1 MVKLLYAAGTAFLRA
16 FGITFLMAVTGILAA
31 PNVDAARALSIA
43 ALIASIAAGL
53 RAIQVFIPQ
62 LSFGSF
68 VRQPVAGW
76 LDSFTR
82 AFLASLVTALAGLL
96 AMPELPNDKSVYFA
110 LITGA
115 LTAGVRALQ
124 GLLTPGE
131 SPAPGSGVE
140 DPTII
145 GRPPPPGE

>member
-1 MVKLLYAAGTAFLRA
+1 MTKLLFAAATAFLRA
-16 FGITFLMAVTGILAA
+16 FGVTFLLAVTGILAA
-31 PNVDAARALSIA
+31 PNVNAAVALSIA

-62 LSFGSF
+62 LSFSEF
-68 VRQPVAGW
+68 VQQPFAAW

-82 AFLASLVTALAGLL
+82 AFLAALVTALTGWL
-96 AMPELPNDKSVYFA
+96 AMPDLPTDRSFWYA

-115 LTAGVRALQ
+115 LAAGVRALQ

-131 SPAPGSGVE
+131 SPSP
-140 DPTII
+140 PTGIANPSLTSRD
-145 GRPPPPGE
+145 GT

>member
-1 MVKLLYAAGTAFLRA
+1 MVALLFAAGTAFLRA
-16 FGITFLMAVTGILAA
+16 FGVTFLLAVTGILAA
-31 PNVDAARALSIA
+31 PNVDAAVALSIA

-62 LSFGSF
+62 LSFAEF
-68 VRQPVAGW
+68 VRQPIAAY

-82 AFLASLVTALAGLL
+82 AFLAALVTALSGWL
-96 AMPELPNDKSVYFA
+96 AMPNLPTDRSFWYA

-115 LTAGVRALQ
+115 LAAGVRALQ

-131 SPAPGSGVE
+131 EPAPDVGPKSLAL
-140 DPTII
+140 TK
-145 GRPPPPGE
+145 